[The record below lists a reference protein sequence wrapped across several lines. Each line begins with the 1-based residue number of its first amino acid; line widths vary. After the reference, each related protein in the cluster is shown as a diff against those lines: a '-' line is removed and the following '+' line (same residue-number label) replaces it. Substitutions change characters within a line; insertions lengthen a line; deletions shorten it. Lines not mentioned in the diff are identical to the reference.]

1 MAEGVTELLNV
12 LYNMVQDGF
21 SLGRDKCVVNRARML
36 DLLSEINA
44 ELPSDI
50 EQARKIVEAKNEI
63 ISAAKREAENL
74 RRQAEERARALVAK
88 DEITAAARVKAAELV
103 NTAEQKS
110 REVRLVANQ
119 YVDDALARAEEAL
132 SQALGEVKDSRGK
145 FKAAA
150 KQQPKPTAPA
160 QDQQ

>member
-21 SLGRDKCVVNRARML
+21 SLGRDRCIINRGRVL

-63 ISAAKREAENL
+63 IGGAKREAENI
-74 RRQAEERARALVAK
+74 RRQAEERARKMVSQE
-88 DEITAAARVKAAELV
+88 EITIQARKKATELIQ
-103 NTAEQKS
+103 TAEQKS

-119 YVDDALARAEEAL
+119 YVDDALVRAEEAL
-132 SQALGEVKDSRGK
+132 STALNEVKESRGK

-150 KQQPKPTAPA
+150 KQQ
-160 QDQQ
+160 

>member
-21 SLGRDKCVVNRARML
+21 SLGRDKCVVNRARVL

-44 ELPSDI
+44 ELPTDI

-63 ISAAKREAENL
+63 IGAAKREAENIK
-74 RRQAEERARALVAK
+74 RQAEERARKLISQE
-88 DEITAAARVKAAELV
+88 EITLQARKKANEMVQA
-103 NTAEQKS
+103 AEQKS

-132 SQALGEVKDSRGK
+132 GQALSEVKDSRGK

-150 KQQPKPTAPA
+150 KQQ
-160 QDQQ
+160 QQ